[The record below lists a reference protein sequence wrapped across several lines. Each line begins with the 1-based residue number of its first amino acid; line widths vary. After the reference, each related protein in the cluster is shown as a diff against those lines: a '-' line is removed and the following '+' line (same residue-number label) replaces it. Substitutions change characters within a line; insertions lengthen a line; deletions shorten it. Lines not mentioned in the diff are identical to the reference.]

1 MGLYWSDTESPDTL
15 EAFIVPPRP
24 FADADRKASHSRDQH
39 NTVPG
44 KLTTALFA
52 SPKQEHGP
60 RGTLRPEEFD
70 PESCR
75 TPHAQRLFKFRQN
88 GL

>member
-1 MGLYWSDTESPDTL
+1 MGLYWSDTESPNTL

-44 KLTTALFA
+44 RLTTALFA
-52 SPKQEHGP
+52 SRKQQHVRCGI
-60 RGTLRPEEFD
+60 LRPEEFD

-75 TPHAQRLFKFRQN
+75 TAHAQRLFKLRQN
-88 GL
+88 CF